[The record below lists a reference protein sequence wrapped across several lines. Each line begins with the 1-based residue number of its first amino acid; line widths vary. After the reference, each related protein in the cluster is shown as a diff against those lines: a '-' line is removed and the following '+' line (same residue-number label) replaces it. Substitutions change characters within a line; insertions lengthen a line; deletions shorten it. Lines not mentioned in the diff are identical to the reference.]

1 MVSIAMMGAGALVNA
16 LAFSGT
22 NFLFHKLSAGDAER
36 KRHDLAM
43 EQFTRD
49 HNTWLESRQNKIDL
63 ERKRRL
69 AAQTAEKHMQ
79 ELDQSMIEYARAIDA
94 QDPEPK
100 FYQYY
105 HPSPIQKQKDY
116 GFALI
121 SILAIGGIAYYVL

>member
-1 MVSIAMMGAGALVNA
+1 MASIAMMAGGALVNA

-49 HNTWLESRQNKIDL
+49 HNTWLKSRQNKIDQ

-69 AAQTAEKHMQ
+69 AAQTAEKTH
-79 ELDQSMIEYARAIDA
+79 ARARSKHGRVCTSYRCA
-94 QDPEPK
+94 R
-100 FYQYY
+100 
-105 HPSPIQKQKDY
+105 S
-116 GFALI
+116 
-121 SILAIGGIAYYVL
+121 

>member
-1 MVSIAMMGAGALVNA
+1 MMAGGALVNA

-22 NFLFHKLSAGDAER
+22 NFLFHRISAGDAER

-79 ELDQSMIEYARAIDA
+79 ELDQSMIEYARALDA

-105 HPSPIQKQKDY
+105 HPSPVQKQKDY

-121 SILAIGGIAYYVL
+121 SIIAVGVIAYYFL